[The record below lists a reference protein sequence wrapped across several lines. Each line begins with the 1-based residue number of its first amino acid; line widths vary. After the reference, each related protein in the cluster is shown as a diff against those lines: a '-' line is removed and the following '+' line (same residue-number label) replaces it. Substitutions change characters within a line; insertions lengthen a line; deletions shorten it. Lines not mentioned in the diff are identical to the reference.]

1 MADLNKIKRMSLLV
15 QLAQNNEDDRSKHLA
30 QARAAMDDAK
40 EQLAN
45 LQEYRA
51 NYLESLRGKM
61 SGASNPYN
69 LTSYQQFVSQLADAI
84 SQQERVVEQCQ
95 VFFEKIKSLWVHARE
110 KRLSLERLRDEAKR
124 QYEQQRDKK
133 EEARILDDFVANKYR

>member
-1 MADLNKIKRMSLLV
+1 MSDLKKIKRMTLLV
-15 QLAQNNEDDRSKHLA
+15 QLAQNNEDERSKHLR
-30 QARAAMDDAK
+30 QARASVSEAQT
-40 EQLAN
+40 QLAN

-51 NYLESLRGKM
+51 GYLENIREKM

-69 LTSYQQFVSQLADAI
+69 LTSYQQFVAQLAEAI
-84 SQQERVVEQCQ
+84 SQQERVLEQSQ
-95 VFFEKIKSLWVHARE
+95 VFFEKIKKVWVHARE
-110 KRLSLERLRDEAKR
+110 KRLSLERLRDDARR